1 MRLIAL
7 DTETTGLR
15 SKDGDR
21 VIELA
26 MTEISRSSEPRTYH
40 AFFNPQGREIAPD
53 AFAVHGI
60 SAEFLADKPTF
71 ADCFEEI
78 IEFIGG
84 ATLVIH
90 NAPFD
95 LEFLRDEALEAGSVW
110 PEVPV
115 IDTLKLASRERP
127 GKHNSL
133 DALCNWLGIDL
144 SQRTKHS
151 ALIDT
156 ALLAEVY
163 LRWKGQS
170 ALDLTSAAPVQ
181 ETASAEPARPMNPAR
196 IAFTMPDAMPAS
208 AWDKVFSGHNL

>member
-40 AFFNPQGREIAPD
+40 AYFNPQGREISPD

-60 SAEFLADKPTF
+60 SAEFLEDKPIF
-71 ADCFEEI
+71 ADCLDDI

-95 LEFLRDEALEAGSVW
+95 LEFLRDEALEAGRVW
-110 PEVPV
+110 PEPPV
-115 IDTLKLASRERP
+115 IDTLKLAARERP

-133 DALCNWLGIDL
+133 DALCNWLGVDAT
-144 SQRTKHS
+144 RRVKHS
-151 ALIDT
+151 ALVDT
-156 ALLAEVY
+156 ELLAEVY

-181 ETASAEPARPMNPAR
+181 EASAPNMAMPLNPTR
-196 IAFTMPDAMPAS
+196 IDFSAPEAMPAS
-208 AWDKVFSGHNL
+208 AWDKFFSGHNL